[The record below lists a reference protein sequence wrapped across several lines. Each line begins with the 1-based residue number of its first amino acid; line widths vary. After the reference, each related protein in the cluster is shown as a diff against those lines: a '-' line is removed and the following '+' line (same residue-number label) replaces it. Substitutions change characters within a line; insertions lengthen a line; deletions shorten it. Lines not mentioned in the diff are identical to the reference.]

1 MTQQN
6 SSAEM
11 SAVTERMALHNHEQ
25 VVFCQDNATGLKAIV
40 AIHNTTLGPAVGGTR
55 MWMYASEGDA
65 LTDAGYVYSRHDLQ
79 KRSCRIEYRWGKGR
93 DYCRFKKR

>member
-65 LTDAGYVYSRHDLQ
+65 LTDVLRLSRGMTY
-79 KRSCRIEYRWGKGR
+79 KRPCRFEHRWRKSG